1 MSVAVAAVVTVDDEA
16 DEDGDKAVDTILLY
30 HSTMF
35 FCLLRRFLTTSNQE
49 GGIIGAF
56 VIKNDIQYLRE
67 MILYE
72 TSDCGVLVFVDVRVE
87 NEWWLS
93 EFLLY
98 TSSLIGGFSPKEI
111 LFASYFQKGSWKIK
125 GRDRKQ
131 IDRHEDVRLLFSKRK
146 LQIII
151 NLIIIK

>member
-1 MSVAVAAVVTVDDEA
+1 MTYNTRNDEKSV
-16 DEDGDKAVDTILLY
+16 
-30 HSTMF
+30 
-35 FCLLRRFLTTSNQE
+35 
-49 GGIIGAF
+49 
-56 VIKNDIQYLRE
+56 
-67 MILYE
+67 
-72 TSDCGVLVFVDVRVE
+72 DCGVLVFVDVRVE

-146 LQIII
+146 LQIV
-151 NLIIIK
+151 NYHKSYNHKMTNK